1 MVKFMAKGHLPY
13 HVGSMYVV
21 QIIDTALIIPAHNEE
36 KVIAS
41 TLAAARTAFA
51 YVVCV
56 DDGSTDSTGAL
67 ARESG
72 ASTLTHVVN
81 LGQGAALQTGIEY
94 ALRLPVDYFASFDA
108 DGQHRIEDVLT
119 MRQTI
124 IDTGVD
130 IVLGSRFL
138 RPNTIPRS
146 RRLILKGAVMFSN
159 LTSGLKLTD
168 AHNGLRLF
176 NRHVASTIDL
186 QETGYRH
193 ASEFTEKIAKNHY
206 TYTEVPVTID
216 YTAYSMAKGQSGLNA
231 VNILTDTLTAKA
243 FRQ

>member
-1 MVKFMAKGHLPY
+1 M
-13 HVGSMYVV
+13 
-21 QIIDTALIIPAHNEE
+21 QITDTALIIPAHNEG

-41 TLAAARTAFA
+41 TLAHAVESFF

-56 DDGSTDSTGAL
+56 DDGSTDDTSTQARGAGAL
-67 ARESG
+67 
-72 ASTLTHVVN
+72 TLRHAVN

-94 ALRLPVDYFASFDA
+94 AQRLPVDYFVSFDA
-108 DGQHRIEDVLT
+108 DGQHRIEDVLA
-119 MRQTI
+119 MRETI
-124 IDTGVD
+124 LDKGVD
-130 IVLGSRFL
+130 LVLGSRFL
-138 RPNTIPRS
+138 SSGNSIPRS
-146 RRLILKGAVMFSN
+146 RRFLLKGAVVFSN

-176 NRHVASTIDL
+176 NRHVAETIDL

-216 YTAYSMAKGQSGLNA
+216 YTAYSMAKGQSSLNA
-231 VNILTDTLTAKA
+231 VNILIDTLTAKA